1 MHGSQRRDRRGS
13 TSNMT
18 RKSFAELSRDAE
30 EVLYSRP
37 AAAEAVVFGVSL
49 ESWIEAVAAAVLF
62 REGEGATTDE
72 LIAFV
77 RESLASFK
85 CPKYIVEMDPLPKN
99 PSSQILKR
107 ELRDQYSDLP
117 ADLDEAKG

>member
-1 MHGSQRRDRRGS
+1 
-13 TSNMT
+13 
-18 RKSFAELSRDAE
+18 
-30 EVLYSRP
+30 V
-37 AAAEAVVFGVSL
+37 AEAVVFGVSL

-85 CPKYIVEMDPLPKN
+85 CPKYIVEMDAYRRTRIARYSSGSCGTSTPTCPLT
-99 PSSQILKR
+99 
-107 ELRDQYSDLP
+107 
-117 ADLDEAKG
+117 